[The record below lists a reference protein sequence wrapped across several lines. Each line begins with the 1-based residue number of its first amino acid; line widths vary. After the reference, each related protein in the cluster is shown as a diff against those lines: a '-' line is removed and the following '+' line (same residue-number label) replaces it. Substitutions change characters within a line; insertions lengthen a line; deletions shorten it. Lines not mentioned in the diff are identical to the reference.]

1 MYLNQVLKFD
11 LKCKWVLI
19 KSDYNNKFCF
29 AFVLGIVVGFPFSEL
44 SPDAN
49 PNPQII
55 LTHNYRFLLKDENF
69 VKIAN
74 ETVGTWDVLNTCSKK
89 LKFKKLVLL
98 AYRWINAFIV

>member
-29 AFVLGIVVGFPFSEL
+29 AVVHVQL